1 MPMTAI
7 PVIDLA
13 PHFEGT
19 AAERQSVAQQI
30 DRACREIGFFLI
42 TGHGVAT
49 DTIEQTYAMA
59 SGFFDLPVEEKLK
72 IRQPAAN
79 ISRGYTPFKGETLAA
94 SLGAAAPADLK
105 EMIDMGPVDVPGGEY
120 YERAEAGHHFH
131 PNLWPADPPG
141 FRLAMER
148 YYRRA
153 NRLANDLM
161 SLFALA
167 LDLPENFFLDKL
179 DKNMSALRVIRYPE
193 QHEAPLPGQLR
204 SGAHTDYGT
213 LTILMSD
220 RAAGGLQAQ
229 HRDGYWVDIVTV
241 ANNHA
246 VDYGWP
252 GLFDTRAGLEQAG
265 LVVLGVGE
273 DAARAMRPV
282 VQETAGLRVGVIAF
296 SCLTPTGMGASA
308 RRPGISAIHVQTGYE
323 IDPWYQ
329 MEEPGD
335 PSVVRI
341 RTAVRPDDLAV
352 AVAAVAELRLHCDL
366 LVVTIHWGFG
376 SGEDLAEYQLPLG
389 RALIDAGAD
398 VVHGHHPHA
407 IHAIGA
413 HRGKP
418 ILFST
423 GTFIGQQIFLPA
435 PPAVRTLW
443 AGMSPD
449 GYVAELRLEPGAAG
463 DIVLHPTTLDADRL
477 PRIATGADFDRIAA
491 RLARLSAPFGVQVLP
506 EGGTLRVSLA

>member
-1 MPMTAI
+1 MSLTLCLTGDILPTRRLLDPPATAQTVYDI
-7 PVIDLA
+7 LHAADLA
-13 PHFEGT
+13 IGNFEMPLT
-19 AAERQSVAQQI
+19 QQG
-30 DRACREIGFFLI
+30 APL
-42 TGHGVAT
+42 H
-49 DTIEQTYAMA
+49 
-59 SGFFDLPVEEKLK
+59 KLLN
-72 IRQPAAN
+72 IR
-79 ISRGYTPFKGETLAA
+79 
-94 SLGAAAPADLK
+94 AAPEIAA
-105 EMIDMGPVDVPGGEY
+105 DVP
-120 YERAEAGHHFH
+120 
-131 PNLWPADPPG
+131 
-141 FRLAMER
+141 
-148 YYRRA
+148 
-153 NRLANDLM
+153 
-161 SLFALA
+161 
-167 LDLPENFFLDKL
+167 
-179 DKNMSALRVIRYPE
+179 
-193 QHEAPLPGQLR
+193 
-204 SGAHTDYGT
+204 T
-213 LTILMSD
+213 L
-220 RAAGGLQAQ
+220 G
-229 HRDGYWVDIVTV
+229 VDIVTV

-423 GTFIGQQIFLPA
+423 GTFIGQQIFLPE